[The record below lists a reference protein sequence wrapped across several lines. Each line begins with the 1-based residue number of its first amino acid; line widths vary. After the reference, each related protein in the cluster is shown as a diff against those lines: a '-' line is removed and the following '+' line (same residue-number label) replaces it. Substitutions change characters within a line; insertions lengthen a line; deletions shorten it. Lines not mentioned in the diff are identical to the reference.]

1 MDSDS
6 YMDQQ
11 VTSGCLKGIVFN
23 ILSEEDAGKIS
34 TMVVGTVHEVSD
46 PALGVPNRQN
56 SECFTCGSKLAK
68 ECEGHFGLINFPFTI
83 LNPYFMSEIAQ
94 ILNKICPGCKFFR
107 HDKVKKNDFATSHQ
121 QPDKCKYC
129 AKSSKGIYPKM
140 VFKVSSKDVF
150 AKTAIIAEVN
160 EKLGN
165 TSCFEGLPFDYW
177 DIIPK
182 DSTHEQVLQPNRRIL
197 SPAQIYSMLKDVRP
211 RILEALLKRKNSIF
225 LNFLLVTPNSH
236 RVREFGQHIT
246 QDETTAMYRKLI
258 DFRGTPNELSAR
270 VLDRY
275 KISKLRSE
283 KLSTRQQIYAELSSR
298 NDSAADFSGLK
309 HVKELLLGKR
319 TDHSFRLVVVGD
331 PRIKVDEIGVPIQ
344 IAENVLIKDHI
355 NLRNW
360 DKLEPGCDLRFF
372 LKGELSVIRNN
383 TLKCI
388 RSKEL
393 LQVGDTVSRPLMD
406 GDIILINRPPSI
418 HQHSLIALS
427 VKVLPINSVLSI
439 NPLICSPLRGDFD
452 GDCLHGYAP
461 QSVESRVELTEL
473 VALNKQLVNGQSGQN
488 LLSLSHDSLSA
499 AYLVLEDGVLLSKH
513 EMQQLQMSCSCLPQL
528 PAIVKSSS
536 DTSFWTGKQLFS
548 LLLPT
553 DFEFDF
559 ASDGVYVSQGEL
571 VTSSHGSSWLRDTR
585 ENFFQRLLRHSGEK
599 TIDFL
604 GAAQEVLC
612 EWLFMRGLSVS
623 LLDLC
628 LTSDP
633 QSQNNIMDDI
643 SSGLQEAEELSFISS
658 LMVDCNQKFL
668 IESSEDSGKILDLQK
683 ERMHVAQQKSE
694 SFSQASIS
702 AFKKVFRDIQNLVY
716 HYVDDNNSF
725 IGMLKAGSKGNL
737 QKLVQHSMC
746 LGLQHSLVPL
756 SFPIPCHLS
765 CSSWNNQKRHAD
777 VTELHGAKEL
787 SHSYFPF
794 TVVANSFLSGLN
806 PLECFVLSLTTRDSS
821 FSGHADVSGT
831 LTRKLMFFMRD
842 VVSAYDGTVRN
853 CYGSQIVQFS
863 YCTEDA
869 TMAPNDVLGT
879 SNVGVGG
886 HPVGS
891 LAACAISEA
900 AYSALDQPV
909 SALGPSPLLAI
920 KKVFECGVKK
930 SRGNKSA
937 SLFLS
942 RRLGRWVNGFEYGA
956 LEVKNHLERL
966 YFSDIV
972 SEVRICF
979 SLQTNGST
987 NASPWVCHFLINKEI
1002 VEKRRVRLHSV
1013 MDALYMQC
1021 YAVEAKPKANLPN
1034 LRIVCKECS
1043 DAVAHSKSNS
1053 RICISVALSERNK
1066 KKSHAIDEKKKKKS
1080 DLEILRELLVPMLLQ
1095 TVVKGFLDIRKVD
1108 ILWKDESNHPKG
1120 SSGEIFLRVSMSEK
1134 CDKTKFWSVLTN
1146 HSLRIRNI
1154 IDWDRSHPDDF
1165 LDYSDAYGIDIAW
1178 QYFVNSLNS
1187 AISDTDK
1194 SILPEHLIVTANCLS
1209 STGNFLPINAKGLAQ
1224 QRKEA
1229 NVYSPFT
1236 QACFSNPSECFIKAA
1251 KMGQVDRLQGSIDA
1265 LSWGQTPLIGTGC
1278 QFDIVY
1284 NGKGHELS
1292 EPADVYG
1299 LLRANLES
1307 IDKNE
1312 KIKLPVKHVSE
1323 ESNVQRQYFST
1334 KLHRSLPN
1342 GKLSAHFSVHEI
1354 QKISRSLK
1362 RMLQEYGM
1370 DCQLSGEDKFTALRA
1385 LQFHPRWKE
1394 KIGAGA
1400 MEIKVG
1406 RHPKHEES
1414 RCFVLVRTDG
1424 TVEDFSYHKCVHHA
1438 LKLIAPQKAKAYSSK
1453 WLNGKT

>member
-1 MDSDS
+1 MDSDL
-6 YMDQQ
+6 YIDQQ
-11 VTSGCLKGIVFN
+11 VTSGRLKGIIFN

-34 TMVVGTVHEVSD
+34 TIVVGTVHEVSD

-56 SECFTCGSKLAK
+56 KECFTCGSKLAK

-83 LNPYFMSEIAQ
+83 LNPYFMSEVAQ
-94 ILNKICPGCKFFR
+94 ILNKICPGCKYFR
-107 HDKVKKNDFATSHQ
+107 HDKVKQKNDFASSHHQ
-121 QPDKCKYC
+121 SDKCKYC
-129 AKSSKGIYPKM
+129 DKRSKGLYPKM

-150 AKTAIIAEVN
+150 AKSAIIAEVN

-165 TSCFEGLPFDYW
+165 AGSFKGLPSDYW

-182 DSTHEQVLQPNRRIL
+182 DSTQEQFLQPNRRVL
-197 SPAQIYSMLKDVRP
+197 SPAQIYSILKDVRP
-211 RILEALLKRKNSIF
+211 RILESLLKRKNSIF
-225 LNFLLVTPNSH
+225 LNFLLVTPNNH

-246 QDETTAMYRKLI
+246 QDETTVMYRKLI

-270 VLDRY
+270 
-275 KISKLRSE
+275 LRSE
-283 KLSTRQQIYAELSSR
+283 KLSTRQQIYADLSSR

-331 PRIKVDEIGVPIQ
+331 PSIKVDEIGLPIQ

-360 DKLEPGCDLRFF
+360 EKLEPCCDLRFF
-372 LKGELSVIRNN
+372 QKGELSVIRNN

-388 RSKEL
+388 RSKDM

-427 VKVLPINSVLSI
+427 VKVLPINSVVSI

-461 QSVESRVELTEL
+461 QSVESRVELSEL

-499 AYLVLEDGVLLSKH
+499 AYLILEDGVLLSEH
-513 EMQQLQMSCSCLPQL
+513 EMQQLQMSCTCLPQL

-536 DTSFWTGKQLFS
+536 DASFWTGKQLFS
-548 LLLPT
+548 LLLPR

-559 ASDGVYVSQGEL
+559 PDDGVHIREGEL
-571 VTSSHGSSWLRDTR
+571 VTSSYGSSWLRDCR
-585 ENFFQRLLRHSGEK
+585 ENFFQCLLRHCGEK
-599 TIDFL
+599 TLDFL
-604 GAAQEVLC
+604 GAAQDVLC
-612 EWLFMRGLSVS
+612 EWLSTRGLSVS

-633 QSQNNIMDDI
+633 QSQNNIVDDI
-643 SSGLQEAEELSFISS
+643 SSGLQEAEELSYISC
-658 LMVDCNQKFL
+658 LMVDYNQKFL
-668 IESSEDSGKILDLQK
+668 IESSKDSGKISDFQK
-683 ERMHVAQQKSE
+683 ELMHIVQQKSE
-694 SFSQASIS
+694 ALSQASIS

-716 HYVDDNNSF
+716 HYVDDDNSL
-725 IGMLKAGSKGNL
+725 IAMLKAGSKGNL

-756 SFPIPCHLS
+756 SFSIPSHLS
-765 CSSWNNQKRHAD
+765 CTSWNNQKRHAD

-787 SHSYFPF
+787 SHLYFPF
-794 TVVANSFLSGLN
+794 TVVASSFLSGLN
-806 PLECFVLSLTTRDSS
+806 PLESFVLSLTTRDSS
-821 FSGHADVSGT
+821 FGGHADVSGT

-842 VVSAYDGTVRN
+842 VVAAYDGTVRN
-853 CYGSQIVQFS
+853 CYGNHIVQFS
-863 YCTEDA
+863 YCTEDVA
-869 TMAPNDVLGT
+869 TTHNDVLGS
-879 SNVGVGG
+879 SNIGVGG

-891 LAACAISEA
+891 LAACAVSEA

-920 KKVFECGVKK
+920 KKVFECGVNK
-930 SRGNKSA
+930 SGGDKSA

-942 RRLGRWVNGFEYGA
+942 RRLGKWVNGYEYGA

-966 YFSDIV
+966 FFSDIV

-979 SLQTNGST
+979 SSQTDYST
-987 NASPWVCHFLINKEI
+987 IASPWEI
-1002 VEKRRVRLHSV
+1002 VEKRRLKLQSV
-1013 MDALYMQC
+1013 MDALSMQC
-1021 YAVEAKPKANLPN
+1021 YAMEAKPKTNLPN
-1034 LRIVCKECS
+1034 LRIVWFPE
-1043 DAVAHSKSNS
+1043 
-1053 RICISVALSERNK
+1053 
-1066 KKSHAIDEKKKKKS
+1066 
-1080 DLEILRELLVPMLLQ
+1080 
-1095 TVVKGFLDIRKVD
+1095 VKKVD

-1120 SSGEIFLRVSMSEK
+1120 SSGELFLRVSMSEK
-1134 CDKTKFWSVLTN
+1134 CDRTKFWSILTN

-1154 IDWDRSHPDDF
+1154 IDWDRSHPDGI

-1187 AISDTDK
+1187 AVSDTDK
-1194 SILPEHLIVTANCLS
+1194 SILPEHLIVTANCLTA
-1209 STGNFLPINAKGLAQ
+1209 TGNFLPINAKGLAQ

-1229 NVYSPFT
+1229 DVYSPFT
-1236 QACFSNPSECFIKAA
+1236 QAFFSNPSECFIKAA
-1251 KMGQVDRLQGSIDA
+1251 KMGQVDRLQGSVDA
-1265 LSWGQTPLIGTGC
+1265 LSWGQTPSIGTGC

-1292 EPADVYG
+1292 APADVYC
-1299 LLRANLES
+1299 LLKANLES
-1307 IDKNE
+1307 VNQNE
-1312 KIKLPVKHVSE
+1312 NIKLPLKQMSE
-1323 ESNVQRQYFST
+1323 DFDVQRQYFTT
-1334 KLHRSLPN
+1334 KLHKSLSN
-1342 GKLSAHFSVHEI
+1342 GKFSTYFSVHEI

-1362 RMLQEYGM
+1362 RMLHEYAV

-1394 KIGAGA
+1394 KIGTGA

-1438 LKLIAPQKAKAYSSK
+1438 LKLIAPQRAKAYVSK
-1453 WLNGKT
+1453 WLNGKILLAIAGPMRFSGSRNGKAFKGYPSSGLIDIVYCVLLLMVDLCIC